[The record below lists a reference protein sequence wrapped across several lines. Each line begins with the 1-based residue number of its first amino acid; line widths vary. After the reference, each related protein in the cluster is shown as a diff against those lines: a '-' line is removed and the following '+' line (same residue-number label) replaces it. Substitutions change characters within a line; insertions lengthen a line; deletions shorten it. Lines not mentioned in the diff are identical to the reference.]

1 MKAMVL
7 RSPGKM
13 ALEEVDAPQAGGGNR
28 VLIRV
33 THTGVCGTD
42 LEIFRGRIP
51 AQHPLIMGHEIAGT
65 VADPGRHGDLRAGD
79 RVVVDPMIFCGTCFH
94 CRVGQT
100 NLCTHGT
107 LLGRD
112 ANGGFAEYIAVP
124 AGNVFHLPESIPNS
138 IAPLIQVTAT
148 CVHSQHLASIFPGES
163 VAVLGLGVTGQLQA
177 QLAKAR
183 GASPVIG
190 ISRGSFKREL
200 AKQLGTDI
208 TLEAGE
214 GAVDKVL
221 AETKGRGADLVIEST
236 GRIDL
241 LADAIRMTRIGGRL
255 LLFGIY
261 TAQEGRLPFYSLYF
275 KELSLF
281 CARAA
286 RGEDFDSSIALVE
299 RGALRLTPLV
309 THVVP
314 LAEVERAIEMNGTSM
329 DRRLKV
335 IVDHAS

>member
-13 ALEEVDAPQAGGGNR
+13 ALEEVDAPQPGGGNT

-42 LEIFRGRIP
+42 LEIFRGKIP
-51 AQHPLIMGHEIAGT
+51 VRHPLIMGHEIAGT
-65 VADPGRHGDLRAGD
+65 VADPGRESDLRTGD
-79 RVVVDPMIFCGTCFH
+79 RVVIDPMVSCGTCFH

-100 NLCTHGT
+100 NLCPNGT

-112 ANGGFAEYIAVP
+112 ANGGFAGYLAVP
-124 AGNVFHLPESIPNS
+124 GRNVFRLPDSIPNS

-148 CVHSQHLASIFPGES
+148 CVHSQHLAPIFPGES
-163 VAVLGLGVTGQLQA
+163 VAVLGLGVTGQIQA

-183 GASPVIG
+183 GAGPVIG
-190 ISRGSFKREL
+190 ISRGSFKRDM

-208 TLEAGE
+208 PLESGE
-214 GAVDKVL
+214 GAIDKVL
-221 AETKGRGADLVIEST
+221 EETKGRGADMVIEST

-241 LADAIRMTRIGGRL
+241 LADAIKMTRIGGRL

-261 TAQEGRLPFYSLYF
+261 TAQEARLPFYDLYV

-286 RGEDFDSSIALVE
+286 RSEDFDTSVALVE
-299 RGALRLTPLV
+299 RGALNLTPLV
-309 THVVP
+309 THVLP
-314 LAEVERAIEMNGTSM
+314 LVEIQRAIEMNGTPM

-335 IVDHAS
+335 IVDHES

>member
-1 MKAMVL
+1 MVL
-7 RSPGKM
+7 RSPGSM
-13 ALEEVDAPQAGGGNR
+13 ALEEVDAPQAGGGNG

-42 LEIFRGRIP
+42 LEIFHGRIP
-51 AQHPLIMGHEIAGT
+51 VQYPLIMGHEIAGT
-65 VADPGRHGDLRAGD
+65 VADPGRHSDLRAGD
-79 RVVVDPMIFCGTCFH
+79 RVVVDPMISCEACFH
-94 CRVGQT
+94 CRIGQT
-100 NLCTHGT
+100 NLCRNGA

-112 ANGGFAEYIAVP
+112 ADGGFAEYIAVP
-124 AGNVFHLPESIPNS
+124 ARNVSRLPESIPNS

-148 CVHSQHLASIFPGES
+148 CVHSQHFASIFPGES
-163 VAVLGLGVTGQLQA
+163 VAVLGLGVTGQIQA

-208 TLEAGE
+208 PLEAGE
-214 GAVDKVL
+214 GAVDSVL
-221 AETKGRGADLVIEST
+221 EETKGRGADLVIEST
-236 GRIDL
+236 GKIGL
-241 LADAIRMTRIGGRL
+241 LADAIKMTRIGGRI

-261 TAQEGRLPFYSLYF
+261 TAQEARLPFYDLYF

-286 RGEDFDSSIALVE
+286 RSEDFDTSTALVD
-299 RGALRLTPLV
+299 RGVLRLRPLV
-309 THVVP
+309 THVLP
-314 LAEVERAIEMNGTSM
+314 LAEVERAIEMNDTRM

-335 IVDHAS
+335 IVNHE

>member
-1 MKAMVL
+1 MKAIVL
-7 RSPGKM
+7 KSPGNM
-13 ALEEVDAPQAGGGNR
+13 ALEEVDAPQAGGADR
-28 VLIRV
+28 ILIRV

-42 LEIFRGRIP
+42 LEIFRGGI
-51 AQHPLIMGHEIAGT
+51 AVQYPLIMGHEIAGQ
-65 VADPGRHGDLRAGD
+65 VADPGTNRDLRAGD
-79 RVVVDPMIFCGTCFH
+79 RVVVDPMISCGTCFH

-100 NLCTHGT
+100 NLCTKGA

-112 ANGGFAEYIAVP
+112 ADGGFAEYIAVP
-124 AGNVFHLPESIPNS
+124 AGNVSRLPEGIPNS

-148 CVHSQHLASIFPGES
+148 CVHSHHLASIFPGES
-163 VAVLGLGVTGQLQA
+163 VAVLGLGVTGQIQA

-190 ISRGSFKREL
+190 ISRGSFKRDL

-214 GAVDKVL
+214 AAVDRVL

-241 LADAIRMTRIGGRL
+241 LADAIKMTRIGGRL

-261 TAQEGRLPFYSLYF
+261 TVQEGRLPFYDLYF

-286 RGEDFDSSIALVE
+286 RSEDFDTSIALME
-299 RGALRLTPLV
+299 RGMVRLTPLV
-309 THVVP
+309 THMLP
-314 LAEVERAIEMNGTSM
+314 LAEVQRAIEMNGTSM

-335 IVDHAS
+335 IVGHES

>member
-13 ALEEVDAPQAGGGNR
+13 ALEEVDAPQAAGGNA
-28 VLIRV
+28 VLVRV
-33 THTGVCGTD
+33 TRTGVCGTD

-51 AQHPLIMGHEIAGT
+51 VRHPLIMGHEIAGK
-65 VADPGRHGDLRAGD
+65 VADPGGRKDLRAGD
-79 RVVVDPMIFCGTCFH
+79 RVVVDPMISCGTCFH
-94 CRVGQT
+94 CRIGQT
-100 NLCTHGT
+100 NLCTKGT

-112 ANGGFAEYIAVP
+112 ANGGFAEFVAVP
-124 AGNVFHLPESIPNS
+124 AANVSPLPETISDS
-138 IAPLIQVTAT
+138 IAPLIQVAAT
-148 CVHSQHLASIFPGES
+148 CVHSQHLVPIFPGES
-163 VAVLGLGVTGQLQA
+163 VAVVGLGVTGQLQA

-183 GASPVIG
+183 GASPVIA
-190 ISRGSFKREL
+190 ISRGDFKRDL
-200 AKQLGTDI
+200 AKQLAADI

-221 AETKGRGADLVIEST
+221 AETKGRGADVVIEST
-236 GRIDL
+236 GKL
-241 LADAIRMTRIGGRL
+241 GALADAIRMVRIGGRL

-261 TAQEGRLPFYSLYF
+261 TAQEARLPFYDLYF

-286 RGEDFDSSIALVE
+286 RAEDFDRSIALAQC
-299 RGALRLTPLV
+299 GALKLAPLV
-309 THVVP
+309 THTLP
-314 LAEVERAIEMNGTSM
+314 LAGVEQAIEMNETPM

-335 IVDHAS
+335 ILNHES

>member
-7 RSPGKM
+7 RSPGSM
-13 ALEEVDAPQAGGGNR
+13 ALEEVDTPPAGGGNG
-28 VLIRV
+28 VLVRV

-51 AQHPLIMGHEIAGT
+51 VQHPLIMGHEIAGR
-65 VADPGRHGDLRAGD
+65 VADPGGHGDLRAGD
-79 RVVVDPMIFCGTCFH
+79 RVVVDPMISCGTCFH

-100 NLCTHGT
+100 NLCTHGK

-124 AGNVFHLPESIPNS
+124 AGNVFHLPESLPSS
-138 IAPLIQVTAT
+138 IAPLIQVAAT
-148 CVHSQHLASIFPGES
+148 CVHSQHLTSIFPGES

-183 GASPVIG
+183 GAGPVIG
-190 ISRGSFKREL
+190 ISRGSFKRDL
-200 AKQLGTDI
+200 AKQLGADI
-208 TLEAGE
+208 TLEGGE

-221 AETKGRGADLVIEST
+221 AETQGRGADLVIEST

-241 LADAIRMTRIGGRL
+241 LADAIKMTRIGGRL

-261 TAQEGRLPFYSLYF
+261 TAEEGRLPFYSLYF

-286 RGEDFDSSIALVE
+286 RGEDFDSSIALAE
-299 RGALRLTPLV
+299 RGVLRLAPLV
-309 THVVP
+309 THVRP
-314 LAEVERAIEMNGTSM
+314 LPEVERAIEMNETAM

-335 IVDHAS
+335 IVDHES

>member
-7 RSPGKM
+7 KSPGNM
-13 ALEEVDAPQAGGGNR
+13 VLEEVVSPRADSGKE

-51 AQHPLIMGHEIAGT
+51 VQHPLIMGHEIAGT
-65 VADPGRHGDLRAGD
+65 VADPGACGDLHVGD
-79 RVVVDPMIFCGTCFH
+79 RVVIDPMVSCGACFH
-94 CRVGQT
+94 CRVGQS
-100 NLCTHGT
+100 NLCTNGK

-124 AGNVFHLPESIPNS
+124 AGNVFHLPENVPTS
-138 IAPLIQVTAT
+138 IAPLIQVAAT
-148 CVHSQHLASIFPGES
+148 CVHSQHLATIFPGES
-163 VAVLGLGVTGQLQA
+163 VAILGLGVTGQIQA

-241 LADAIRMTRIGGRL
+241 LADAMRMTRIGGRL

-261 TAQEGRLPFYSLYF
+261 TAQEARLPFYDLYF
-275 KELSLF
+275 KELTLI

-286 RGEDFDSSIALVE
+286 KGEDFETSVALAE
-299 RGALRLTPLV
+299 RGALKLEPLV
-309 THVVP
+309 THV
-314 LAEVERAIEMNGTSM
+314 LALADVQRAIEMNETAM

>member
-13 ALEEVDAPQAGGGNR
+13 ALEEVDAPRAGGSQ

-51 AQHPLIMGHEIAGT
+51 VRHPLIMGHEIAGK
-65 VADPGRHGDLRAGD
+65 VADPGTYSDLRAGD
-79 RVVVDPMIFCGTCFH
+79 RVVVDPMISCGTCFH

-100 NLCTHGT
+100 NLCPNGA

-124 AGNVFHLPESIPNS
+124 ARNVSRLPESIPNS

-148 CVHSQHLASIFPGES
+148 CVHSQHLTSMFPGES

-183 GASPVIG
+183 GASPAIG
-190 ISRGSFKREL
+190 ISRGSFKRDL
-200 AKQLGTDI
+200 AKQLGADI

-214 GAVDKVL
+214 GAIDKVL
-221 AETKGRGADLVIEST
+221 AETKGLGADLVIEST

-241 LADAIRMTRIGGRL
+241 LADAIKMTRIGGRL

-261 TAQEGRLPFYSLYF
+261 TAQEGRLPFYDLYF

-281 CARAA
+281 AARAA

-309 THVVP
+309 THVLP
-314 LAEVERAIEMNGTSM
+314 LAEVERAIEMNETPM

-335 IVDHAS
+335 IVDHKS